1 VNWLSVVAWTGYAVG
16 LGLSLWMVFAILS
29 GRFEIGQVAQGGVTL
44 AVACALVGF
53 FLAYWA
59 TPDFNPFVMLGLYL
73 PYFAVAA
80 WSFHLSRLLAAG
92 QEFDS
97 SVRRALLLTI
107 PSLLLAPLALGL
119 LMFVLPR

>member
-1 VNWLSVVAWTGYAVG
+1 VNWVSVLAWTAYVAG
-16 LGLSLWMVFAILS
+16 LGFSLWMVLAILS
-29 GRFEIGQVAQGGVTL
+29 GRFEIGRVAQGGMTL
-44 AVACALVGF
+44 AISCALVGF

-92 QEFDS
+92 QEFAS
-97 SVRRALLLTI
+97 AARRALLLAI
-107 PSLLLAPLALGL
+107 PSLLLAPLAMGL
-119 LMFVLPR
+119 LVFVLPQ